1 MSSMQNM
8 KREMNMA
15 THENNNADYQFVE
28 VPPITDPVY
37 PAREEPLSNDALNKI
52 RADAQS
58 KPQHHTQSARLAKQV
73 AEQAAVRAA
82 TPRRITITVTEEQA
96 ERLKEEQQRSG
107 APVSLQV
114 RRALD
119 VAESVQKAD
128 ENARA

>member
-1 MSSMQNM
+1 
-8 KREMNMA
+8 MNMA
-15 THENNNADYQFVE
+15 THENNNADYQFCE
-28 VPPITDPVY
+28 LPPITDPVY
-37 PAREEPLSNDALNKI
+37 PAREEPLSNEALNKI
-52 RADAQS
+52 RADAQA

-82 TPRRITITVTEEQA
+82 SPRRITITVTEEQA